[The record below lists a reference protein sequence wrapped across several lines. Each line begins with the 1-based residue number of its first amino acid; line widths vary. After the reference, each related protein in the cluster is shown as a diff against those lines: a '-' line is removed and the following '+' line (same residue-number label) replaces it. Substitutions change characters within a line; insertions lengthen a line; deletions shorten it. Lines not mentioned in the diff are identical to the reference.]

1 MSHPEQDPIT
11 VKAEMPVAILDI
23 NQRPAGVG
31 PSQTYLYPNLVKI
44 RLFQISMPLFIPYF
58 FTIFSLAP
66 ILIGEYPIQSLIV
79 FCFNVLVIF
88 LFQWPL
94 QE

>member
-1 MSHPEQDPIT
+1 MSHPEQGPIT
-11 VKAEMPVAILDI
+11 VKAAMPVAILDI

-31 PSQTYLYPNLVKI
+31 PSQTYLHPNLAKI

-58 FTIFSLAP
+58 YNFSLAP
-66 ILIGEYPIQSLIV
+66 ILIGEYPIQSLTA
-79 FCFNVLVIF
+79 FCFTVLVIF
-88 LFQWPL
+88 IFQWPL